1 MNTLRLASR
10 PPINALGSGRLR
22 SGAWKLLIPLA
33 VGLQLACSGRGGPEE
48 ETGDSSDREKG
59 GVVLKQG
66 DRQVDILIDGKPFTS
81 YHFQGYNKPIFF
93 PLRSAAGTV
102 VTRGYPMIEDIPG
115 ESRDHRHHT
124 GVWFTHGDVNGVDFW
139 SETPECGTIRHQQF
153 ESVESGAEVGVL
165 KSLNHWLTRAGE
177 LLLTETREV
186 RIYNRPESRVMDM
199 EVRLTAAGGPVKFG
213 DTKEG
218 SFGMRLAEPFTEKQ
232 GLLIRNSEG
241 ARGEAG
247 CWGKPARWV
256 DYTTRVGSETL
267 GVAILD
273 HPGSFRHPTHW
284 HARGYSLFA
293 ANPFG
298 LHDFYGDDTRDGS
311 YLLPEGETLSFHYR
325 VYIHSGDADQAGVEQ
340 EFQAFAQGEG
350 KE

>member
-1 MNTLRLASR
+1 MKTLHSASR
-10 PPINALGSGRLR
+10 TPIRASGFGRPR

-33 VGLQLACSGRGGPEE
+33 FGLQLACSGRGGPEE
-48 ETGDSSDREKG
+48 NGGHSSQSGRG

-66 DRQVDILIDGKPFTS
+66 DRQVDIVIDGKPFTS

-102 VTRGYPMIEDIPG
+102 LTRGYPMIEDIPG

-139 SETPECGTIRHQQF
+139 SETPESGTIRHQEF
-153 ESVESGAEVGVL
+153 ERVESGAEVGVL
-165 KSLNHWLTRAGE
+165 RSRNHWLTGGGE
-177 LLLTETREV
+177 LVLAETREV
-186 RIYNRPESRVMDM
+186 RIYNRPRARVMDL
-199 EVRLTAAGGPVKFG
+199 EVELTAAGGPVKFG

-218 SFGMRLAEPFTEKQ
+218 SFGMRLAEPFTEKA
-232 GLLIRNSEG
+232 GLLMRNSEG

-267 GVAILD
+267 GVAVLD

-284 HARGYSLFA
+284 HARGYALFA

-298 LHDFYGDDTRDGS
+298 LHDFYGDESKDGS
-311 YLLPEGETLSFHYR
+311 YLLPEQETVRFHYR
-325 VYIHSGDADQAGVEQ
+325 VYIHSGDAGKAGVEQ
-340 EFQAFAQGEG
+340 EFQAFAEGEG